1 MIEMTKFNY
10 DNLKLAIKYNNMN
23 VKDLPEFIAKR
34 YGEEYRRDYD
44 STFRRYIKKGEMPKE
59 YLEKI
64 AEFLNVEFDYL
75 KGKYD
80 NDYDILGEYKDGMLH
95 PAHYPFLHNL
105 DSKFKTIYEGYLGY
119 LLSSHRISPKQYAE
133 KTDEEK
139 IQLALELEEAIV
151 PVLMRFFNEDAY
163 GNETKYELWRIWINI
178 LDYKIGEIP
187 EPDDEWFQE
196 YNDYKSRFDG

>member
-1 MIEMTKFNY
+1 MKEMTKFNY
-10 DNLKLAIKYNNMN
+10 VNLKLAIKYNDTNIE
-23 VKDLPEFIAKR
+23 DIPALIAEK
-34 YGEEYRRDYD
+34 YGEECRIHFR
-44 STFRRYIKKGEMPKE
+44 TFLRYKERGEMPKE

-163 GNETKYELWRIWINI
+163 GNKTKYELWRIWNEI
-178 LDYKIGEIP
+178 DEYKIGEIS
-187 EPDDEWFQE
+187 EPDDEWLQG
-196 YNDYKSRFDG
+196 YNAYKSRFDK